1 MQTVGIL
8 KSSQS
13 SQSVQS
19 VRQSQAVGAGG
30 NRSKEVSNNNNTKD
44 SILFQK
50 FPFKLCTKQLSN
62 ESFISASYE
71 SHLQSFYH
79 NTLIPINMTSIIQF
93 KNE

>member
-1 MQTVGIL
+1 MQTVGVL

-13 SQSVQS
+13 VSQSGSHKRLVQE
-19 VRQSQAVGAGG
+19 ATEAAAGS
-30 NRSKEVSNNNNTKD
+30 NNNNNNTKD

-50 FPFKLCTKQLSN
+50 LTFQTCTKQLSN

-71 SHLQSFYH
+71 SHLQCFYH
-79 NTLIPINMTSIIQF
+79 NTLIPINMTSIIHF